1 MISTRHG
8 SGARRALRPVSL
20 VLITTATLAAAAA
33 CSSSSSTSSGASSS
47 SASSS
52 TASSPA
58 TSSSATGSASAAATT
73 SPGTSTAALAQFLLG
88 KKAAG
93 TPVKVGLINNEGSSP
108 VAEPSTGDAAV
119 AAADYANAEL
129 GGIAGHPI
137 QVIRCSENE
146 DVASAT
152 ACANEMVQD
161 NVAVV
166 DIGTTGLGG
175 TMVPIITKA
184 GIPYV
189 SATGASPAEL
199 TTPGTFMWTGGFPAD
214 LDGMAA
220 EAHEHGYKK
229 VTAFVIDTPGALAG
243 AQQLGTPAF
252 KAAGVALTIESVP
265 EAVADATPQVT
276 AGLSGSP
283 GAVAIVAD
291 ASTCTS
297 VLQALSTVDPSIPVY
312 ANTSCLNTSTLTA
325 LGKTMNG
332 VKIFGRSDIESN
344 EPEAQLYRYVMA
356 TYYPTANPSGD
367 AVTGYQGMLGLVRAT
382 ASIKGTPTPASITAA
397 IKAAKNIPL
406 PAGAGL
412 TFTCNGKAM
421 AGLTSNCSAGDVVL
435 TIENG
440 KATDPQVL
448 N

>member
-33 CSSSSSTSSGASSS
+33 CSSSSSTSS
-47 SASSS
+47 SASSG

-58 TSSSATGSASAAATT
+58 AGASGSASAAATT
-73 SPGTSTAALAQFLLG
+73 SAGTSAAGLAKFLPG
-88 KKAAG
+88 KKATG

-137 QVIRCSENE
+137 QVIRCAENE

-214 LDGMAA
+214 LAGMAT

-243 AQQLGTPAF
+243 AQQIGTPAF
-252 KAAGVALTIESVP
+252 KAEGVTLTIESVP
-265 EAVADATPQVT
+265 EAVADA
-276 AGLSGSP
+276 
-283 GAVAIVAD
+283 
-291 ASTCTS
+291 STCTS
-297 VLQALSTVDPSIPVY
+297 ILQALSTVAPGTPVY
-312 ANTSCLNTSTLTA
+312 ANTSCLNSSTLTA
-325 LGKTMNG
+325 LGNAMNG
-332 VKIFGRSDIESN
+332 VKIFGRSDTESSDT
-344 EPEAQLYRYVMA
+344 EAALYRYVMA
-356 TYYPTANPSGD
+356 TYYPSANPSGD
-367 AVTGYQGMLGLVRAT
+367 TVTGYQGMLGLVRAID
-382 ASIKGTPTPASITAA
+382 SLKGAPTPASITAA

-421 AGLTSNCSAGDVVL
+421 AGLSSNCSAGDVVL

-440 KATDPQVL
+440 KAIDPQVL

>member
-1 MISTRHG
+1 MMATKHG
-8 SGARRALRPVSL
+8 SPARRALRPAA
-20 VLITTATLAAAAA
+20 LILLTATTLTAAAA
-33 CSSSSSTSSGASSS
+33 CSSSSSTPS
-47 SASSS
+47 SAGTS
-52 TASSPA
+52 TASS
-58 TSSSATGSASAAATT
+58 SAGSTASAATT
-73 SPGTSTAALAQFLLG
+73 SAELAKYLPG
-88 KKAAG
+88 KKATG

-129 GGIAGHPI
+129 GGIGGHPI

-199 TTPGTFMWTGGFPAD
+199 TTPGTFMWTGGFPSD
-214 LDGMAA
+214 LAGMAT
-220 EAHEHGYKK
+220 EAHMHGYKK

-243 AQQLGTPAF
+243 AQEIGTPAF
-252 KAAGVALTIESVP
+252 KADGIALTIESVP

-276 AGLSGSP
+276 AGVSDSP

-297 VLQALSTVDPSIPVY
+297 VLQALSTVDPTLPVY
-312 ANTSCLNTSTLTA
+312 ANTSCLNSSTLTA
-325 LGKTMNG
+325 LGSAMNG
-332 VKIFGRSDIESN
+332 VKIFGRSDTESN
-344 EPEAQLYRYVMA
+344 DPEAELYRYVMA
-356 TYYPTANPSGD
+356 KYYPSANASGD
-367 AVTGYQGMLGLVRAT
+367 SVTGYQGMLGLVRAT
-382 ASIKGTPTPASITAA
+382 ATLTGDPTPASITAA

-412 TFTCNGKAM
+412 TFTCDGKAM
-421 AGLTSNCSAGDVVL
+421 TGLPSNCSAGDVVL
-435 TIENG
+435 TIDNG
-440 KATDPQVL
+440 KAVDPQVL